1 MAKILICDDH
11 PFTLMGTKTYV
22 ESIGYHVCEL
32 CDNGI
37 SAYNMILQHNPDVA
51 LLDVSVPGMNGL
63 EILEKLQAT
72 SVRTKTILLT
82 MHKEMSIFKRAREL
96 NAKGYV
102 LKEFSTDVLEDCIK
116 AVLQGE
122 TWFSPE
128 LTNKLHIDLNST
140 TTTND
145 VLSKL
150 TFSEKKILELIGQQH
165 TTRDIAHLLFIAE
178 KTVENHRSNIMK
190 KLDLPS
196 EKNALL
202 IWAVQ
207 NMPHKVS

>member
-11 PFTLMGTKTYV
+11 PFTLMGTQNYI
-22 ESIGYHVCEL
+22 ESIGHHVCEA

-37 SAYNMILQHNPDVA
+37 SAYNMILQHNPDIA

-63 EILEKLQAT
+63 EILERLQTVA
-72 SVRTKTILLT
+72 SVRTKVILLT
-82 MHKEMSIFKRAREL
+82 MHKEMSIFKRARDL

-102 LKEFSTDVLEDCIK
+102 LKEFSMNVLEECIN

-122 TWFSPE
+122 IWFSPE
-128 LTNKLHIDLNST
+128 LTNKLQIDTNST
-140 TTTND
+140 ND
-145 VLSKL
+145 RALSKL

-190 KLDLPS
+190 KLDLPA

-207 NMPHKVS
+207 NLANKGN

>member
-11 PFTLMGTKTYV
+11 PF
-22 ESIGYHVCEL
+22 
-32 CDNGI
+32 
-37 SAYNMILQHNPDVA
+37 
-51 LLDVSVPGMNGL
+51 
-63 EILEKLQAT
+63 
-72 SVRTKTILLT
+72 RTKIILLT
-82 MHKEMSIFKRAREL
+82 MHKEMSIFKRAKDL

-102 LKEFSTDVLEDCIK
+102 LKEFSTDVLDDCIK

-128 LTNKLHIDLNST
+128 LTNKLHIDSNST
-140 TTTND
+140 NNS
-145 VLSKL
+145 VLNKL

-165 TTRDIAHLLFIAE
+165 TTKDIAHLLFIAE

-190 KLDLPS
+190 KLDLPA

-202 IWAVQ
+202 IWAAQ
-207 NMPHKVS
+207 NMPHKSN